1 MLTPRTSY
9 FFVVCGRWGVGIVPD
24 YSTFHCSRFDSFLLA
39 FTFVPKASNTNC
51 FGNIFVWKPLDSAIC
66 DSVGIFCIRSH
77 RKWVRNLHTLK
88 CMNSLFILLEPG
100 SKTFIECENKCQ
112 SCISSFLNF
121 QNFSVKNQKKFSS
134 YFSCIQVF
142 KFWMANRFWCH
153 VRTLKFLIGFP
164 PNEKKKK

>member
-1 MLTPRTSY
+1 MLTPHTSY

-88 CMNSLFILLEPG
+88 CMNSLFILLEPSG

-121 QNFSVKNQKKFSS
+121 KNESKIKKSFHHISAVSKYSS
-134 YFSCIQVF
+134 FEWQIDAGAMWEPWS
-142 KFWMANRFWCH
+142 FW
-153 VRTLKFLIGFP
+153 
-164 PNEKKKK
+164 